1 MNEVTIRYKLHP
13 EDDWSRGSLVMRDDY
28 RDQIY
33 DSGGLDEEQGEA
45 AEAQVAQW
53 RAAGELPF
61 PEFAKPR
68 QEALSGSLDYP
79 PEGSP
84 DAKVPAKGKAG

>member
-1 MNEVTIRYKLHP
+1 M
-13 EDDWSRGSLVMRDDY
+13 
-28 RDQIY
+28 
-33 DSGGLDEEQGEA
+33 
-45 AEAQVAQW
+45 AQW